1 MEGRWCEKKSG
12 TREAR
17 PKSQPTSPLTVPW
30 LPFFVNE
37 WWSSGLTSDTIR
49 EKQNFKKGITFL
61 FQGVAGWTN
70 TEEWSALSNRPRVW
84 ETFKTLGSSQ

>member
-1 MEGRWCEKKSG
+1 MEGRWCEKKIRHKG
-12 TREAR
+12 
-17 PKSQPTSPLTVPW
+17 SQTQVPAH
-30 LPFFVNE
+30 LSIDSSLAPCFVNE
-37 WWSSGLTSDTIR
+37 RWSSGLRSDTIR

-70 TEEWSALSNRPRVW
+70 TEEWSALSNRLRVW